1 MASST
6 DPVIQVTDL
15 RKEYGSTVAVD
26 GISFD
31 VHANEIFG
39 LLGPNGA
46 GKTVTVEML
55 QGLRSPTAG
64 EATVL
69 GLSVETDSYEIKD
82 RIGVVP
88 QSFHT
93 FERLTVRENVALM
106 RDMYS
111 DSLAVD
117 DVLDHLDLGELA
129 DEPFRTLSGGYLF
142 QGENPGVYAGRE
154 SDNSSTVYRR

>member
-88 QSFHT
+88 
-93 FERLTVRENVALM
+93 
-106 RDMYS
+106 
-111 DSLAVD
+111 
-117 DVLDHLDLGELA
+117 
-129 DEPFRTLSGGYLF
+129 
-142 QGENPGVYAGRE
+142 
-154 SDNSSTVYRR
+154 